1 METYIKPQS
10 TVVELQGETI
20 LAGSGYQENIPDNKK
35 CNSLC
40 DIYHVCRDR
49 DYRKYC
55 SDKRYRKS

>member
-1 METYIKPQS
+1 MKTYIKPQS

-20 LAGSGYQENIPDNKK
+20 LVESGYQGIIPDNKK

-40 DIYHVCRDR
+40 DLYHICRDR
-49 DYRKYC
+49 NYGKYC